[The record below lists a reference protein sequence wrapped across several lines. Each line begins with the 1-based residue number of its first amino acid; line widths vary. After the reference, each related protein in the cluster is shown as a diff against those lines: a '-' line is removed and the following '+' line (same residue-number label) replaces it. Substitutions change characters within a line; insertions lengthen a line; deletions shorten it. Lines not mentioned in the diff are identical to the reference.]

1 MKLTKEVI
9 LAALSN
15 ITLPNE
21 GKSIVESGAIK
32 NVHIFGTDVELDVEI
47 QIPTLQYKKRVEVDC
62 IKAIHD
68 HAFEKSKVKV
78 NLIVNA
84 PKKTIEIKGKK
95 VDSGEITSIEEI
107 LESGARIQEAGII
120 KKLLPDLKSEVVDVG
135 IIQRM
140 TTNGQSTRF
149 KAIVA
154 AGNENGYLGI
164 GQGKSKQMRI
174 AIEKATNQAFLN
186 INPIKMGCGSWE
198 CKCDQKHSVPF
209 KVKGKGGSVTIEI
222 IPAPRGLGLVAGGK
236 IKRLLELAGLKDAW
250 TTAKGSTP
258 TMGSTS
264 KAVLD
269 CLRQTFS
276 QG

>member
-1 MKLTKEVI
+1 MSQTAQAKPGQGRPGQGGRSKGPPI
-9 LAALSN
+9 YGRGS
-15 ITLPNE
+15 P
-21 GKSIVESGAIK
+21 GAD
-32 NVHIFGTDVELDVEI
+32 TR
-47 QIPTLQYKKRVEVDC
+47 PKRPRREPEVEVW
-62 IKAIHD
+62 
-68 HAFEKSKVKV
+68 V
-78 NLIVNA
+78 
-84 PKKTIEIKGKK
+84 PKTILGKK

-209 KVKGKGGSVTIEI
+209 KVKGKEI
-222 IPAPRGLGLVAGGK
+222 GRAHV
-236 IKRLLELAGLKDAW
+236 
-250 TTAKGSTP
+250 
-258 TMGSTS
+258 
-264 KAVLD
+264 
-269 CLRQTFS
+269 
-276 QG
+276 

>member
-1 MKLTKEVI
+1 MSHTAQNNRGRGPRQGGSRRPRQDQEE
-9 LAALSN
+9 A
-15 ITLPNE
+15 PW
-21 GKSIVESGAIK
+21 
-32 NVHIFGTDVELDVEI
+32 
-47 QIPTLQYKKRVEVDC
+47 IPKTVLGQ
-62 IKAIHD
+62 
-68 HAFEKSKVKV
+68 KV
-78 NLIVNA
+78 A
-84 PKKTIEIKGKK
+84 G
-95 VDSGEITSIEEI
+95 GEITS
-107 LESGARIQEAGII
+107 LEQIIQEGLRIQESGII

-135 IIQRM
+135 IIQKM
-140 TTNGQSTRF
+140 TSNGQSTRF

-154 AGNENGYLGI
+154 AGNEDGYLGI

-186 INPIKMGCGSWE
+186 INPIKLGCGSWE
-198 CKCDQKHSVPF
+198 CRCDQKHSVPF
-209 KVKGKGGSVTIEI
+209 KVRGKGGSVTIEI

-258 TMGSTS
+258 TMNSTS
-264 KAVLD
+264 KAILD

>member
-1 MKLTKEVI
+1 MSQATQSRTGGPGGQGRGGGGQRRPRREPEEEVW
-9 LAALSN
+9 
-15 ITLPNE
+15 
-21 GKSIVESGAIK
+21 
-32 NVHIFGTDVELDVEI
+32 
-47 QIPTLQYKKRVEVDC
+47 IP
-62 IKAIHD
+62 
-68 HAFEKSKVKV
+68 
-78 NLIVNA
+78 
-84 PKKTIEIKGKK
+84 KTILGKK
-95 VDSGEITSIEEI
+95 VAAGEITSIEDI
-107 LESGARIQEAGII
+107 ISQGLRIQEAGII

-135 IIQRM
+135 IIQKM
-140 TTNGQSTRF
+140 TSNGQSTRF

-174 AIEKATNQAFLN
+174 AIEKATNQAMLN
-186 INPIKMGCGSWE
+186 VNPIKLGCGSWE
-198 CKCDQKHSVPF
+198 CRCDQKHSVPF
-209 KVKGKGGSVTIEI
+209 KIKGKGGSVTIEI

-258 TMGSTS
+258 TMNSTS
-264 KAVLD
+264 KAILA